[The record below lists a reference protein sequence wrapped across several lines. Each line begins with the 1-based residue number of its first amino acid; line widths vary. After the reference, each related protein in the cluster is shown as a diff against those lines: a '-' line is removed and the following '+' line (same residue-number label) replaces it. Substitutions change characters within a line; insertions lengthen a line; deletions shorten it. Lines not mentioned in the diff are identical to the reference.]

1 MPEYTRFALDEP
13 PVWGS
18 AEMPL
23 LPAEWA
29 SAGKSFIV
37 PGIYRTRGERHLP
50 VSLDAFCCRHWSLRI
65 GVDTSDDIAS
75 RRRRNLDPRERTG
88 PFGDIHPPVLRC
100 ARACLLRRD
109 DVVARPLFT
118 KRVVGNTSVL
128 GLPVLRSTKRTLKS
142 ASLLGRDLA
151 DFLTAGT
158 FEELLHRLGRLRA
171 SLDLLMTARSWL
183 TDNGDGVLR
192 ATPRLTYPHI
202 LGTFHLARMRNM
214 RQLGVCPSNAHYTTE
229 MADATG
235 VRAGLWEEGDGTL
248 EQASCILGLTRQRLQ
263 QLEKTFS
270 GLANPRCWGLPRAL
284 RGHVLRIRRQE
295 NTQSFFRPRVEDR
308 VDDLSR
314 SGLLR
319 VIRFNGV
326 PIVSRARQA
335 RRLDT
340 LLSEA
345 HLTRAE
351 IVARAYE
358 LSGDFG
364 FIRRDDLLSG
374 LRSTLTRAE
383 DKDLELLATEL
394 SGGRGL
400 PHGYVFL
407 HASHRTWVTSRII
420 NTLRHLRRIA
430 VDELHAALERNRIF
444 HKRPRMPPKEVLKAF
459 LRQDRRFVLE
469 NEQVALRHHAPRSLT
484 GGLSWI
490 ASQLAEGPSQSIHR
504 TVLLARAR
512 DAGQKVTTI
521 SVYAQYSMLFKPVG
535 RGCIALVGTY
545 PTDEDVGAANDAA
558 RAIRI
563 KSRVMEWEMGID
575 GPLIRLLV
583 GNDCVDSGIVSL
595 KKEIRQFLSN
605 RDLILTSVEGTHGRA
620 RVSGAMVYGLMSVCA
635 ALTIVPGDVILLT
648 ARLSSDELYVA
659 LSEGNDSSLT

>member
-1 MPEYTRFALDEP
+1 MPEHTRFALDEP

-29 SAGKSFIV
+29 SAGKSVIV

-50 VSLDAFCCRHWSLRI
+50 VSLDVFCRRHWSLRI
-65 GVDTSDDIAS
+65 GVDASNEVAS
-75 RRRRNLDPRERTG
+75 RKRRNWDPCERRG
-88 PFGDIHPPVLRC
+88 PFGDIYPPVLQCVRTY
-100 ARACLLRRD
+100 LLRRD
-109 DVVARPLFT
+109 DVIARPLFT

-128 GLPVLRSTKRTLKS
+128 GLPILRSTKRTLRS
-142 ASLLGRDLA
+142 ASLLGHDLA

-158 FEELLHRLGRLRA
+158 FEELLHRLGRLSA

-183 TDNGDGVLR
+183 TDSGDGMLR
-192 ATPRLTYPHI
+192 ASPRLLYPHI
-202 LGTFHLARMRNM
+202 VGTFHLARMRNM
-214 RQLGVCPSNAHYTTE
+214 RQLGVCPTSQHYTVE

-235 VRAGLWEEGDGTL
+235 ARAGLWEEGDGTL

-263 QLEKTFS
+263 QLERSFS
-270 GLANPRCWGLPRAL
+270 GLAKPRCWGLPRAL

-295 NTQSFFRPRVEDR
+295 NAMSYFRPRVMER
-308 VDDLSR
+308 VDDISR

-319 VIRFNGV
+319 VMRFNGV
-326 PIVSRARQA
+326 PFVTQA
-335 RRLDT
+335 RRNRRLDK

-345 HLTRAE
+345 QLSRAD
-351 IVARAYE
+351 IVALAYE
-358 LSGDFG
+358 LSGNFG

-383 DKDLELLATEL
+383 GKDLDLLATEL
-394 SGGRGL
+394 SGGRDL

-420 NTLRHLRRIA
+420 NVLRHLRRIA

-444 HKRPRMPPKEVLKAF
+444 HKRPRMPPKVVLEAF
-459 LRQDRRFVLE
+459 LRQDRRFAIE
-469 NEQVALRHHAPRSLT
+469 NDHVSLRHHVPRPLT

-490 ASQLAEGPSQSIHR
+490 ASQLAESPYQTMHR

-545 PTDEDVGAANDAA
+545 PTDDDVGAANDAA

-563 KSRVMEWEMGID
+563 KSRVMDWEMGID

-583 GNDCVDSGIVSL
+583 GNECVDSGIVSL

-605 RDLILTSVEGTHGRA
+605 RDLVLTSDEGTHGRA
-620 RVSGAMVYGLMSVCA
+620 RVSGAMLYGLMSVCG
-635 ALTIVPGDVILLT
+635 ALTIVPGDVIRLT
-648 ARLSSDELYVA
+648 ARLSRDELHVA
-659 LSEGNDSSLT
+659 LSEGNDSLRT